1 MKAATFAGLVNGR
14 SMVGAWVNTIVS
26 ILRAL
31 PSRMVTGMTTATEGG
46 FTGAYPRA
54 NKLGGTVLYG
64 NSVGFVVY
72 LVTVLANRLG
82 RAGAM
87 GPASAAEW
95 PVPAV
100 IGVGL
105 TELLSK
111 EDGRT

>member
-1 MKAATFAGLVNGR
+1 MTFAGLVNLWVFGGG
-14 SMVGAWVNTIVS
+14 GAGVIVRVF
-26 ILRAL
+26 RAL
-31 PSRMVTGMTTATEGG
+31 PSRMTTGVTTVAGDG

-64 NSVGFVVY
+64 NSVGFMVY
-72 LVTVLANRLG
+72 LATVLAGRLG
-82 RAGAM
+82 QAGAM
-87 GPASAAEW
+87 GPAAAAEW
-95 PVPAV
+95 LVPAV